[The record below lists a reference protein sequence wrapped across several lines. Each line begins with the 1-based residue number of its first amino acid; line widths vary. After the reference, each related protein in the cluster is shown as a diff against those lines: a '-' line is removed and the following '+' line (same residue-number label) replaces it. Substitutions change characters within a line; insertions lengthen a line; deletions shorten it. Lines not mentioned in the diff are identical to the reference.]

1 MTTQPQLA
9 TAEFSFRTRRQNIA
23 RLKAETFDILVIGGG
38 ITGAGIARDA
48 ALRGFS
54 TALVEK
60 GDFASGTSSKSSK
73 LIHGGIRYLENF
85 EFGLVF
91 EASQER
97 RRLRKIAPHLVKP
110 LPFLMPIYRSS
121 KRGYWLIRAGM
132 WLYDILALFRNV
144 QRHRMLRPEAVAAS
158 EPEVDQRDLAGAAR
172 FYDCQVDDAR
182 LTLATILDASRY
194 GAVVTNY
201 TQVVALLK
209 DGGKVVGAQVRDVLS
224 GEEFAAHARV
234 TINATGVWVDEIQRL
249 DDPRTVPQL
258 RPTKGIHILVP
269 REKFNNRHAIAFTSP
284 ADGRL
289 MFLVPWGRYALIG
302 TTDTD
307 YQGDLDRVY
316 AESQDVQYVLE
327 AVNSAFPTV
336 KLTRDDIVSTFAGTR
351 PLISEQI
358 ASSYKVSREHKIFD
372 SPSGLLSIAG
382 GKLTTYRAMA
392 EQMVDL
398 AEKRLQ
404 RAFGRKP
411 PHGCCTDKRCLDPGD
426 VRKVEADLS
435 PRPSPGRGGEGG
447 EVDNEVMCHLVATFG
462 TDYTRLLEL
471 VATGSRTLDDS
482 DGGRARTRQ
491 GNDRL
496 GQRIVADLP
505 YIWAE
510 VPYAVRQEMAMTL
523 SDVLARRTHLLYE
536 DRQQGLGVAEP
547 VANLMAQDLGWG
559 PDEVARQV
567 AAYRQEVELTRLYQ
581 KT

>member
-1 MTTQPQLA
+1 MTTQPQRA
-9 TAEFSFRTRRQNIA
+9 AAEFSYRTRRQNIA
-23 RLKAETFDILVIGGG
+23 RLKEETFDVLVIGGG
-38 ITGAGIARDA
+38 ITGVGIARDA

-54 TALVEK
+54 TGLVEK

-121 KRGYWLIRAGM
+121 KRSYWLIRAGM

-144 QRHRMLRPEAVAAS
+144 QRHRMLRPQAVAAS

-182 LTLATILDASRY
+182 LTLATILDANRY

-201 TQVVALLK
+201 TQVVGLLK
-209 DGGKVVGAQVRDVLS
+209 DGGRVTGAQVRDVIA
-224 GEEFAAHARV
+224 GEQLAVRACV
-234 TINATGVWVDEIQRL
+234 TLNATGVWVEEIQRL
-249 DDPRTVPQL
+249 DDPGTVQQL

-307 YQGDLDRVY
+307 YQGDLDLVY

-327 AVNSAFPTV
+327 AVNRAFPTV
-336 KLTRDDIVSTFAGTR
+336 RLTRDDVVSTFAGTR

-404 RAFGRKP
+404 RDFGRKP
-411 PHGCCTDKRCLDPGD
+411 PHGCSTGKRCLDPGD
-426 VRKVEADLS
+426 VRRVEADLS
-435 PRPSPGRGGEGG
+435 PFPSPGRGGVRG
-447 EVDNEVMCHLVATFG
+447 EADSEVMCHLVAFYG

-471 VATGSRTLDDS
+471 VASN
-482 DGGRARTRQ
+482 AK
-491 GNDRL
+491 L
-496 GQRIVADLP
+496 GQRLVADLP

-523 SDVLARRTHLLYE
+523 TDVLARRTHLLYE
-536 DRQQGLGVAEP
+536 DCQQGLGVAEQ
-547 VANLMAQDLGWG
+547 VADLMAQYLGWG

-567 AAYRQEVELTRLYQ
+567 AAYRQEVELTRLWRESRDL
-581 KT
+581 

>member
-1 MTTQPQLA
+1 MTTQPHPA
-9 TAEFSFRTRRQNIA
+9 TAEFSYRTRRQNIA
-23 RLKAETFDILVIGGG
+23 RLKDETFDILVIGGG

-144 QRHRMLRPEAVAAS
+144 QRHRMLRPQAVAAS

-201 TQVVALLK
+201 TQVVGLLK
-209 DGGKVVGAQVRDVLS
+209 ESGKVTGAQVRDVLA
-224 GEEFAAHARV
+224 GQEFAAHARV
-234 TINATGVWVDEIQRL
+234 TLNATGVWVEEIQRL
-249 DDPRTVPQL
+249 DDPGTVPQL

-269 REKFNNRHAIAFTSP
+269 RAKFNNRHAIAFTSP

-316 AESQDVQYVLE
+316 ADGQDVQYVLE

-336 KLTRDDIVSTFAGTR
+336 RLTRDDVVSTFAGTR

-404 RAFGRKP
+404 RDSGRKP
-411 PHGCCTDKRCLDPGD
+411 PHGCCTDKRCLDPGE
-426 VRKVEADLS
+426 VRKVEADQATLARQGQAHGLDS
-435 PRPSPGRGGEGG
+435 
-447 EVDNEVMCHLVATFG
+447 EVMCHLVATFG

-471 VATGSRTLDDS
+471 VAGDHT
-482 DGGRARTRQ
+482 
-491 GNDRL
+491 L
-496 GQRIVADLP
+496 GQRLVADLP

-510 VPYAVRQEMAMTL
+510 VPYAVRQEMALTL

-536 DRQQGLGVAEP
+536 DRQQGLGVAEA
-547 VANLMAQDLGWG
+547 VAHLMAKDLGWG

>member
-1 MTTQPQLA
+1 MTQPHQGA
-9 TAEFSFRTRRQNIA
+9 AEFSFRTRRQNIA
-23 RLKAETFDILVIGGG
+23 RLKDETFDILAIGGG

-144 QRHRMLRPEAVAAS
+144 QRHRMLRPQAVAAS

-201 TQVVALLK
+201 TQVVGLLK
-209 DGGKVVGAQVRDVLS
+209 DGGRVVGAQVRDVLS
-224 GEEFAAHARV
+224 GEPFAVHARV
-234 TINATGVWVDEIQRL
+234 TLNATGVWVDEIQRL
-249 DDPRTVPQL
+249 DDPGTVQQL

-269 REKFNNRHAIAFTSP
+269 RQRFNNRHAVAFTSP

-316 AESQDVQYVLE
+316 AESKDVQYVLD

-336 KLTRDDIVSTFAGTR
+336 KLTRDDIVSTYAGTR

-372 SPSGLLSIAG
+372 RPSGLLSIAG

-392 EQMVDL
+392 EQMVDI
-398 AEKRLQ
+398 AAQRLQ
-404 RAFGRKP
+404 RDFGRKP

-426 VRKVEADLS
+426 VRRVEADQATLAKQGQAHGLDS
-435 PRPSPGRGGEGG
+435 
-447 EVDNEVMCHLVATFG
+447 EVMCHLVAAYG
-462 TDYTRLLEL
+462 TDYPRLLEL
-471 VATGSRTLDDS
+471 VVSKATLS
-482 DGGRARTRQ
+482 
-491 GNDRL
+491 
-496 GQRIVADLP
+496 QRIVADLP

-510 VPYAVRQEMAMTL
+510 VPYAVQQEMAMTL

-536 DRQQGLGVAEP
+536 DHQQGLDVAEP
-547 VANLMAQDLGWG
+547 VAQLMAQDLGWG

-567 AAYRQEVELTRLYQ
+567 AAYRQEVELTRLWRE
-581 KT
+581 

>member
-1 MTTQPQLA
+1 M
-9 TAEFSFRTRRQNIA
+9 A
-23 RLKAETFDILVIGGG
+23 RLQDETFDILVIGGG

-48 ALRGFS
+48 ALRGFR

-144 QRHRMLRPEAVAAS
+144 QRHRMLRPQAVAAS

-201 TQVVALLK
+201 TQVVGLLK
-209 DGGKVVGAQVRDVLS
+209 DGGWVVGAQVRDVLS
-224 GEEFAAHARV
+224 GEEFAGRARV
-234 TINATGVWVDEIQRL
+234 TLNATGVWVDEIQRL
-249 DDPRTVPQL
+249 DDPGTVQQL
-258 RPTKGIHILVP
+258 RPTKGIHVLVP
-269 REKFNNRHAIAFTSP
+269 RQRFNNRHAVAFTSP

-316 AESQDVQYVLE
+316 AEGQDVQYVLD

-336 KLTRDDIVSTFAGTR
+336 RLTRDDVVSTFAGTR

-372 SPSGLLSIAG
+372 SPSGFLSIAG

-392 EQMVDL
+392 EQMVDI
-398 AEKRLQ
+398 AAKRLQ
-404 RAFGRKP
+404 RDFGRKP

-426 VRKVEADLS
+426 VRRVEADQATLARQGQAHGLDS
-435 PRPSPGRGGEGG
+435 
-447 EVDNEVMCHLVATFG
+447 EVMCHLVAAYG

-471 VATGSRTLDDS
+471 VASN
-482 DGGRARTRQ
+482 AM
-491 GNDRL
+491 L
-496 GQRIVADLP
+496 GQRLIADLP
-505 YIWAE
+505 YVWAE
-510 VPYAVRQEMAMTL
+510 VSYAVQQEMAMTL
-523 SDVLARRTHLLYE
+523 TDVLARRTHLLYE

-547 VANLMAQDLGWG
+547 VAQLMAQDLGWG
-559 PDEVARQV
+559 PGEVARQV
-567 AAYRQEVELTRLYQ
+567 ATYRQEVELTRLWREN
-581 KT
+581 KV

>member
-1 MTTQPQLA
+1 
-9 TAEFSFRTRRQNIA
+9 
-23 RLKAETFDILVIGGG
+23 
-38 ITGAGIARDA
+38 
-48 ALRGFS
+48 
-54 TALVEK
+54 VEK

-144 QRHRMLRPEAVAAS
+144 QRHRMLRPQAVAAS

-201 TQVVALLK
+201 TQVVGLLK
-209 DGGKVVGAQVRDVLS
+209 ESGKVTGAQVRDVLA
-224 GEEFAAHARV
+224 GQEFAAHARV
-234 TINATGVWVDEIQRL
+234 TLNATGVWVEEIQRL
-249 DDPRTVPQL
+249 DDPGTVPQL

-269 REKFNNRHAIAFTSP
+269 RAKFNNRHAIAFTSP

-316 AESQDVQYVLE
+316 ADGQDVQYVLE

-336 KLTRDDIVSTFAGTR
+336 RLTRDDVVSTFAGTR

-404 RAFGRKP
+404 RDSGRKP
-411 PHGCCTDKRCLDPGD
+411 PHGCCTDKRCLDPGE
-426 VRKVEADLS
+426 VRKVEADQATLARQGQAHGLDS
-435 PRPSPGRGGEGG
+435 
-447 EVDNEVMCHLVATFG
+447 EVMCHLVATFG

-471 VATGSRTLDDS
+471 VAGDHT
-482 DGGRARTRQ
+482 
-491 GNDRL
+491 L
-496 GQRIVADLP
+496 GQRLVADLP

-510 VPYAVRQEMAMTL
+510 VPYAVRQEMALTL

-536 DRQQGLGVAEP
+536 DRQQGLGVAEA
-547 VANLMAQDLGWG
+547 VAHLMAKDLGWG